1 MGWSQAPRR
10 GRGRGN
16 QFLGNDLDNAPPRS
30 PKLGRRT
37 EAEAEAT
44 TTSRTSRSPNPTPA
58 PLVDFAGPARRRRR
72 GLREVHETRR
82 TDLPIFYPTQIVE
95 THDHRRHGGVAR
107 RRAARAERQDDLLHV
122 QVRDP
127 VPGGLRL
134 SYYGLSGTNWEEPP
148 ILKNP
153 SEYRTIDGREYM
165 LFYEQDRLRL
175 VGWQTNKGSYWVIN
189 TLTHALSEEAMLEVA
204 TSAQE
209 LGE

>member
-1 MGWSQAPRR
+1 MSPSRR
-10 GRGRGN
+10 
-16 QFLGNDLDNAPPRS
+16 RS
-30 PKLGRRT
+30 RRT
-37 EAEAEAT
+37 SQ
-44 TTSRTSRSPNPTPA
+44 TSRPPVSLIPSA
-58 PLVDFAGPARRRRR
+58 DVGQQIAAGF
-72 GLREVHETRR
+72 EKFMNSKE

-95 THDHRRHGGVAR
+95 NSATRLDTEQSRSGA
-107 RRAARAERQDDLLHV
+107 L
-122 QVRDP
+122 
-127 VPGGLRL
+127 PGPNDKTIYYMYKYVIPFQEGFGL
-134 SYYGLSGTNWEEPP
+134 SYYGLSGTNWKEPP